1 QSIPDVHEPL
11 VDRHLRRGALLHGLD
26 VSPHRQ
32 LGLEVGTSS
41 DEPSDD
47 ADTVPTESYLVGV
60 AHLVRPGIAVVVHR
74 DVAVEGLKATQQGV
88 INFLA
93 PGQAP
98 DLRHDAPEFWDLA
111 EGLHNHERG
120 YGVGRI
126 GQLGE
131 AHTTELYQGGQGP
144 QVVDEHRR
152 AVPEGA

>member
-1 QSIPDVHEPL
+1 ARHGALAKLRDVLEVLLDPRSEIGTDAHVTQGRSVQSIPDVHEPL

-60 AHLVRPGIAVVVHR
+60 AHLVRPGIAVVVHP
-74 DVAVEGLKATQQGV
+74 DVAVEGVKATQQGV
-88 INFLA
+88 IDFLS
-93 PGQAP
+93 PGQGP

-111 EGLHNHERG
+111 EGLHN
-120 YGVGRI
+120 
-126 GQLGE
+126 
-131 AHTTELYQGGQGP
+131 
-144 QVVDEHRR
+144 
-152 AVPEGA
+152 